1 MTIKTYFRPW
11 MLLVLLGLVE
21 AVIAGRAQGAVLG
34 FEPGDAN
41 QHFVF
46 DQMAPYQPSPYDSP
60 DDGADHLVQQTA
72 SEWVGMINGGSSAAS
87 LFWDGGLDGGNNSLL
102 NLLLPD
108 TFDLNSFIIAGVY
121 GSQTVTLQGLNNGS
135 LLYSASLGVNLT
147 PQLFQANWAGIDQ
160 LQIFNGGDFVVD
172 PQHASAGAF
181 HNWAIDNVI
190 YNESVTPVP
199 LPPSALILALGGLLL
214 TVSGWRTPGLA
225 GRRGRH
231 AS

>member
-1 MTIKTYFRPW
+1 M
-11 MLLVLLGLVE
+11 VV
-21 AVIAGRAQGAVLG
+21 ARAQGAVLS
-34 FEPGDAN
+34 FEPADAN
-41 QHFVF
+41 SHFVF
-46 DQMAPYQPSPYDSP
+46 DQMAPYQPNPYDSP

-72 SEWVGMINGGSSAAS
+72 SEWVGMIDGGSSAAS

-121 GSQTVTLQGLNNGS
+121 GSQTVMLQGFNNGQA
-135 LLYSASLGVNLT
+135 LYSSSLGIDLT

-160 LQIFNGGDFVVD
+160 LRILNGDDFVVD
-172 PQHASAGAF
+172 PQHVSAGAF

-199 LPPSALILALGGLLL
+199 LSDSSLILALGVILLLL
-214 TVSGWRTPGLA
+214 TVSGLRMPGLA
-225 GRRGRH
+225 GLRGRH
-231 AS
+231 GR